1 MHFTDNTRRAGSA
14 PLLRG
19 GGSRAEWFAF
29 RRLPK
34 KRAAARFTAARFAA
48 AGGELHHLSLPA
60 VDADPALQVV
70 TQQ

>member
-34 KRAAARFTAARFAA
+34 KRAAARFTAARFPAA
-48 AGGELHHLSLPA
+48 RFPA
-60 VDADPALQVV
+60 AWGSFTSAPQNRPHW
-70 TQQ
+70 